1 MYFFIYLFC
10 ILLTQLEYIS
20 TQAATIIII
29 CNYWQHNLRMKD
41 MISIFL
47 LWTFYIYVYV
57 ASFQQRGIYISHL
70 IWNSRSYGS
79 YNHDFLD
86 RGLLLKQRWNHTL
99 EGSTVGTMT
108 WLPVNEYMFQSD
120 KGYVPFVV
128 ITTNYW
134 SDIV

>member
-86 RGLLLKQRWNHTL
+86 KGLLLKQRWNHTL
-99 EGSTVGTMT
+99 EGFTVGTMT
-108 WLPVNEYMFQSD
+108 WLPVSEYMFQSD

-128 ITTNYW
+128 ITKNYW